1 MNRRNFAILIFI
13 VALLILGLLGVVY
26 VMQSNS
32 GQPAQGQADIPPGA
46 EIPPGSETTPI
57 PGMEPGQPMPELFD
71 VVVSIQT
78 VPRGYRLTENELVL
92 EKRLPEDI
100 PSNVITNLA
109 DAVGLY
115 ARKDIY
121 QGETLTYDALVQD
134 PTILG
139 QSEYGPSSLIP
150 PGFVAAAVPM
160 NRLSSVAY
168 GLDTGDFVDIMLSFV
183 FYQIDEQFQTYLQ
196 NAAVFFLED
205 VQQAIEAGEG
215 EDLGTQEV
223 VIIAPYGRF
232 EALPTGDLAHIAPSE
247 SQRPVQVSMI
257 LQNAKVIQVGEWFP
271 PAAVQGPTPTPSP
284 VPANT
289 TPEPTP
295 FQPGPSPTPQPKVLL
310 LALSPQ
316 QQLFLKYAVESN
328 AVITFA
334 LRGVQGGVPDNQLYS
349 VQNVDINYLLQR
361 FNIEVPPNFN
371 YSVDT
376 VIEERAITPTPLS
389 APPTPVEEG
398 ADS

>member
-1 MNRRNFAILIFI
+1 MNRRTFAILIFV
-13 VALLILGLLGVVY
+13 VALLILGLLGVLY
-26 VMQSNS
+26 IMQSNS
-32 GQPAQGQADIPPGA
+32 GQPATGQADIPPGA

-57 PGMEPGQPMPELFD
+57 PGMQPGQPMPELFD
-71 VVVSIQT
+71 VVVSLQT
-78 VPRGYRLTENELVL
+78 VPRGYRLTENELIL

-100 PSNVITNLA
+100 PTNVITNLS
-109 DAVGLY
+109 DAIGLY

-139 QSEYGPSSLIP
+139 QNEYGPSSLIP

-168 GLDTGDFVDIMLSFV
+168 GLDPGDFVDIMLSFV

-205 VQQAIEAGEG
+205 VQQAVEAGEG
-215 EDLGTQEV
+215 EDLSTQEV

-232 EALPTGDLAHIAPSE
+232 ETLPTGDLAHIAPSE

-257 LQNAKVIQVGEWFP
+257 LQNAKVIQVGEWVP

-295 FQPGPSPTPQPKVLL
+295 FQPGPTATPQPKVLL

-334 LRGVQGGVPDNQLYS
+334 LRGVKNGVQDNQLYA

-361 FNIEVPPNFN
+361 FNIVPPPNFN

-376 VIEERAITPTPLS
+376 VIEERAITPT
-389 APPTPVEEG
+389 APPAQPAPGAEG

>member
-1 MNRRNFAILIFI
+1 MNRRTFAILIFI
-13 VALLILGLLGVVY
+13 VALLILGLLGVLY
-26 VMQSNS
+26 IMDLNS
-32 GQPAQGQADIPPGA
+32 AQPVAGPAGIPPGA

-57 PGMEPGQPMPELFD
+57 PGIPPGQLMPELFD
-71 VVVSIQT
+71 VVVSLQT
-78 VPRGYRLTENELVL
+78 VPRGYRLTENELIL

-100 PSNVITNLA
+100 PTNVITNLS

-139 QSEYGPSSLIP
+139 QNEYGPSSLIP

-168 GLDTGDFVDIMLSFV
+168 GLDAGDFVDIMLSFV

-205 VQQAIEAGEG
+205 VQQAAEAGEG
-215 EDLGTQEV
+215 ENLSTQEV
-223 VIIAPYGRF
+223 VVIAPYGRF
-232 EALPTGDLAHIAPSE
+232 ETLPTGDLAHIAPSE
-247 SQRPVQVSMI
+247 PQRPVQVSMI
-257 LQNAKVIQVGEWFP
+257 LQNAKVIQVGEWVP

-284 VPANT
+284 VPPNT

-295 FQPGPSPTPQPKVLL
+295 FQPGPTATPQPKVLL

-334 LRGVQGGVPDNQLYS
+334 LRGVKNGVQDSQLYA

-361 FNIEVPPNFN
+361 FNIVPPPNFN

-376 VIEERAITPTPLS
+376 VINERAITPTVPPAQS
-389 APPTPVEEG
+389 APAEEG
-398 ADS
+398 AGS

>member
-1 MNRRNFAILIFI
+1 MNRRTFAILIFI

-26 VMQSNS
+26 IMQSNS
-32 GQPAQGQADIPPGA
+32 GLPVPGQADIPPGA

-57 PGMEPGQPMPELFD
+57 PGMQPGQPMPELFD
-71 VVVSIQT
+71 VVVSLQT
-78 VPRGYRLTENELVL
+78 VPRGYRLTENELIL

-100 PSNVITNLA
+100 PSNVITNLS

-139 QSEYGPSSLIP
+139 QNEYGPSSLIP

-168 GLDTGDFVDIMLSFV
+168 GLDAGDFVDIMLSFV

-205 VQQAIEAGEG
+205 VQRAAEAGEG
-215 EDLGTQEV
+215 EDLSNQQV

-232 EALPTGDLAHIAPSE
+232 ETLPTGDLAHVAPSE
-247 SQRPVQVSMI
+247 PQRPVQVSMI
-257 LQNAKVIQVGEWFP
+257 LQNAKVIQVGEWVP

-295 FQPGPSPTPQPKVLL
+295 FQPGPTATPQPKVIL

-334 LRGVQGGVPDNQLYS
+334 LRGVKNGLQDNQLYA

-361 FNIEVPPNFN
+361 FNITVPPNFN

-376 VIEERAITPTPLS
+376 VIDERAITPT
-389 APPTPVEEG
+389 APPAQPAPGAEG